1 MSIQLNDISYKPI
14 SLVRGETREW
24 LMQISSPSQAIEEL
38 IAKISVLEEEL
49 EISREQVQTL
59 KDELSAE
66 QQKVERY
73 QEELEACQSEM
84 EALNFMKT
92 SKRLMQVSHL
102 LLPLSG
108 GILMG
113 LTPAPVGAWSL
124 AWIALVP
131 LMADRY

>member
-84 EALNFMKT
+84 EALNFELHSHYQ
-92 SKRLMQVSHL
+92 SKEFQREGVKLLRDTVSKAEILLRQVA
-102 LLPLSG
+102 G
-108 GILMG
+108 
-113 LTPAPVGAWSL
+113 
-124 AWIALVP
+124 
-131 LMADRY
+131 

>member
-24 LMQISSPSQAIEEL
+24 LMQISSPSQAIDEL

-84 EALNFMKT
+84 EALNFELHSHYQSNESQRAGVKLLRDT
-92 SKRLMQVSHL
+92 VSKAEILLRQVA
-102 LLPLSG
+102 G
-108 GILMG
+108 
-113 LTPAPVGAWSL
+113 
-124 AWIALVP
+124 
-131 LMADRY
+131 